1 MEVFCKVQ
9 ALLAGEGVPEYFVQS
24 VFHPLRGEILLS
36 IFRRRIWVMLMLIF
50 YTQDFMLIKK
60 EEQFLKG

>member
-1 MEVFCKVQ
+1 MKVFCKVQ

-36 IFRRRIWVMLMLIF
+36 IFYERIWGMLMLIF

-60 EEQFLKG
+60 KNNF